1 MVLAVQ
7 LTAHGGHGDRGP
19 GSGRR
24 RGRLGGGAGVVAQ
37 AVRLL
42 SSRSQVRW
50 SLRARARLAMSRAKT
65 PTDRTC
71 ILSYSSEFPELNIMY
86 ASFSGYFAYLVWR

>member
-1 MVLAVQ
+1 MLSKALSALKRVTDFSAQATGTGELPVVRDMVLAVQ
-7 LTAHGGHGDRGP
+7 LPAHGGHGDRGP

-42 SSRSQVRW
+42 SSRSQVR
-50 SLRARARLAMSRAKT
+50 
-65 PTDRTC
+65 
-71 ILSYSSEFPELNIMY
+71 
-86 ASFSGYFAYLVWR
+86 

>member
-1 MVLAVQ
+1 MATGTAGLAP
-7 LTAHGGHGDRGP
+7 D
-19 GSGRR
+19 
-24 RGRLGGGAGVVAQ
+24 GGAAAVAE

-42 SSRSQVRW
+42 SSRSQVRQP
-50 SLRARARLAMSRAKT
+50 LRARARLALSRAKT

-71 ILSYSSEFPELNIMY
+71 ILSNSSEFPELNIIY